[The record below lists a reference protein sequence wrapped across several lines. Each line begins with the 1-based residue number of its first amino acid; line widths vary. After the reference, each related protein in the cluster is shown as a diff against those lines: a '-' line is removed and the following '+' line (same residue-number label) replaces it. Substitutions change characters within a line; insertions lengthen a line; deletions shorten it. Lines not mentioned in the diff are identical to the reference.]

1 MNLSAR
7 KVRDEQVKRWI
18 ADFGKEEPGDHR
30 ALKGVLTIF
39 ASVLEENLRTPGAR
53 KKVAYAFIHC
63 ARAIN
68 LNYFLLHFHW
78 LTYFELMEKGWL
90 PDY

>member
-1 MNLSAR
+1 MNPHHFHGCRPTTLTSPIPAMNLSAR

-18 ADFGKEEPGDHR
+18 ANFGKEEPGDHR

-63 ARAIN
+63 ARAI
-68 LNYFLLHFHW
+68 
-78 LTYFELMEKGWL
+78 
-90 PDY
+90 DY